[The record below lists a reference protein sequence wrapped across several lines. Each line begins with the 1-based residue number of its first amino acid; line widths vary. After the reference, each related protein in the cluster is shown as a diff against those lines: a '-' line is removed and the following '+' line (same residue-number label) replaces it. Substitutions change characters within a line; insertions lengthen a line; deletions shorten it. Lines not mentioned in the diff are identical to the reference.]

1 MCLPPTAAALGEP
14 ARDPAEAEATAPS
27 KRVDLPA
34 SHRAAADAPATLRER
49 AAGVAAT
56 LVLWPLILLLPL
68 ALNRTY
74 PSVWPEAWYTHDPTG
89 SPSPLGLSLGLG
101 AVAVGQVF
109 VLAYQWLRWNGSE
122 ATGRLEPVQPNEY
135 RTYAYGEA
143 AAEHL
148 SQPEGFALI
157 GGYLVVTWMLKL
169 MPDSYYSFEGGIEWG
184 KVAACLLIQDLLQY
198 GMHRAE
204 HRVSKAFYRAS
215 HEPHHRFTNPRLFD
229 AFNGSFCDTLF
240 MIVIPLFIT
249 KSLVHCNVWSYMAF
263 GSSYANWL
271 CLIHSETH
279 HPWDPLFYKLG
290 FGTAADHH
298 VHHKLFAYNFG
309 HLFLYWDQVL
319 GTYRDPRK
327 VRQFKANG
335 GPPVAWKPHTGTAK
349 DK

>member
-1 MCLPPTAAALGEP
+1 MDVG
-14 ARDPAEAEATAPS
+14 RRRGRSRSAP
-27 KRVDLPA
+27 
-34 SHRAAADAPATLRER
+34 LRY
-49 AAGVAAT
+49 A
-56 LVLWPLILLLPL
+56 
-68 ALNRTY
+68 
-74 PSVWPEAWYTHDPTG
+74 HDPTG